1 MKTKLKVLLVAAVV
15 ATAAALTGCNTTET
29 FLASGQSRFDSDHAG
44 YETVTG
50 ERNYMSVSPEYY
62 VHGS

>member
-1 MKTKLKVLLVAAVV
+1 MKTKLKVVLVAAVV
-15 ATAAALTGCNTTET
+15 ATAALTGCNTTET
-29 FLASGQSRFDSDHAG
+29 FLARGQARFDSDPAG